1 MSVHSLAQV
10 PAQPWGA
17 VRKSCPVGEYLR
29 SQALEVRITGVP
41 HAGIAPDVALADA
54 LERAGDRVVV
64 AELRGG
70 VSASDAV
77 LPHQLS
83 CWVRNWDMPQR

>member
-1 MSVHSLAQV
+1 M
-10 PAQPWGA
+10 
-17 VRKSCPVGEYLR
+17 
-29 SQALEVRITGVP
+29 RITGVP

-77 LPHQLS
+77 LPYQCELLGQELGYAAALTWS
-83 CWVRNWDMPQR
+83 STPGRWMSSIPVWARFLTARRWR